1 MSPLGVVV
9 LEGEDKGL
17 PEARRLP
24 GKLWDGRSDISA
36 GLVVWKLK
44 GERTEA

>member
-1 MSPLGVVV
+1 MRGKTKDFQRQ
-9 LEGEDKGL
+9 EGYWVNFGMEGQ
-17 PEARRLP
+17 
-24 GKLWDGRSDISA
+24 ISA